1 VRHAQGFHRKERGS
15 PSVPTLLTKEAEKV
29 KQKPSAHDIRSALS
43 EEYGPGGW
51 TDEQQQ
57 IRIVIVQL
65 EVKDG
70 R

>member
-1 VRHAQGFHRKERGS
+1 M
-15 PSVPTLLTKEAEKV
+15 PTLLTKEAEKV

-57 IRIVIVQL
+57 IRTVIVQL